1 MMELPGLAAVC
12 HGSSLLQFS
21 KLQISGEIMH
31 GHISLGARWCMDIY
45 LLGQDADWTY
55 TFGGKIKQGYIS
67 LEARL
72 CKDIYLWRQDYAR
85 VYIFGGK
92 IMREHISIETNAKM
106 LQF

>member
-1 MMELPGLAAVC
+1 
-12 HGSSLLQFS
+12 
-21 KLQISGEIMH
+21 
-31 GHISLGARWCMDIY
+31 MDIY
-45 LLGQDADWTY
+45 LLGQDDEWTY